1 MSNINEQNWPAN
13 NIERQPIERLVPYAR
28 NARTHT
34 DQQVDQVAASMR
46 EWGWTN
52 PVLIDEEGMIIAGHC
67 RVMAAHKLGV
77 REIPVMVARGWTE
90 AQKRA
95 YVLADNQL
103 ALNAGWDEKLLKI
116 ELGDLSIMGFDLDLI
131 GFGDQLDDLLDTDG
145 GGSDDK
151 DPDEAPPL
159 AEDALTVVGDVW
171 ILGPHKVCCCDS
183 TQPAAW
189 ELLMGTEKADCVFTD
204 PPYNVDIGAKNESF
218 DKIGKG
224 NNGKT
229 RGIENDKMSAEA
241 FQVLLNEALKC
252 VSGVMKAGAAIY
264 VSYPDRESLAFHT
277 AFAEAE
283 FKLSGVIVWKKSRF
297 VLGRTDYQNIHE
309 PIIYGWKP
317 GSKHRWYGGRKQ
329 VTVQEAGPSEPFK
342 QLEDGRWAI
351 EIGDTVMYLS
361 GDVQIE
367 QSPASVVQCDS
378 PTKSGSHPTMKPVAL
393 VEKLLKSNARRGDL
407 IVDAFGGSG
416 STLIA
421 ADRLGMSARLMELD
435 PAYVDV
441 IVKRWQDFT
450 GRRAI
455 HAESGKEY
463 PIAPGEAA

>member
-1 MSNINEQNWPAN
+1 MSNLNEQNWPAN
-13 NIERQPIERLVPYAR
+13 NVERWAIERLVPYAR

-52 PVLIDEEGMIIAGHC
+52 PVLCDEDGMIIAGHC

-77 REIPVMVARGWTE
+77 RDVPVMVARGWTD

-103 ALNAGWDEKLLKI
+103 AINAGWDEKLLKI
-116 ELGDLSIMGFDLDLI
+116 ELGDLNIMGFDLSLI
-131 GFGDQLDDLLDTDG
+131 GFGDELDDLLDEEGGDDG
-145 GGSDDK
+145 K
-151 DPDEAPPL
+151 DPEDAPPL

-171 ILGPHKVCCCDS
+171 VLGPHKVCCCDS
-183 TQPAAW
+183 TQAVAW

-204 PPYNVDIGAKNESF
+204 PPYNVAIGKKNESF

-224 NNGKT
+224 NKGKT
-229 RGIENDKMSAEA
+229 GGIENDDMSPEE
-241 FQVLLNEALKC
+241 FQTLLNGAMTCLN
-252 VSGVMKAGAAIY
+252 GVMKAGAAIY

-277 AFAEAE
+277 AFAAAE
-283 FKLSGVIVWKKSRF
+283 FKLSGVIVWKKNRF

-329 VTVQEAGPSEPFK
+329 VTVQEAGPGEPFK
-342 QLEDGRWAI
+342 QLDDGRWAV
-351 EIGDTVMYLS
+351 EVGDTVMYLS

-367 QSPASVVQCDS
+367 QSPASVVHCDA
-378 PTKSGSHPTMKPVAL
+378 PNKSGSHPTMKPVAL

-407 IVDAFGGSG
+407 VVDAFGGSG

-450 GRRAI
+450 GRRAV
-455 HAESGKEY
+455 HAETGKEY
-463 PIAPGEAA
+463 PIAPGEVA

>member
-52 PVLIDEEGMIIAGHC
+52 LVLIDEEGMIIAGHC